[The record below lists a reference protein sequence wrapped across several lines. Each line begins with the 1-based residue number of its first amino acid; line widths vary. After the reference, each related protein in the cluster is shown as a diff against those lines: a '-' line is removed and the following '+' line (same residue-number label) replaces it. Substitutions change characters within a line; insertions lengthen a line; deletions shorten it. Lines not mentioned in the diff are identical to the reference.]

1 MNDLNHKIRFFPYF
15 MYTVFN
21 RIEDTKEFSQ
31 YNRTNLEYMKWI
43 YSGDNYSK
51 VHNHIIKK
59 PSEYLSSVI
68 YSILYKKNKWDNI
81 KLIKIKYILYLTFL
95 IFQNKFFKINIDKDK
110 KYDYNILSNALKSFY
125 IKKSFL
131 NYFRNKYYK

>member
-1 MNDLNHKIRFFPYF
+1 
-15 MYTVFN
+15 YTVFN